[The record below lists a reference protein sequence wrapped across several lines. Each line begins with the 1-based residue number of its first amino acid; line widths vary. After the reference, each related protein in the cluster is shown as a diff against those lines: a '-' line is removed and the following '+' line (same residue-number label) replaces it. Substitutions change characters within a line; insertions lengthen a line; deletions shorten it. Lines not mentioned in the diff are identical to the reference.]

1 MTAKQQVAVVTGASS
16 GIGRHT
22 AAKLARNGFQVIAAA
37 RRLDR
42 LTALADEVVGIAP
55 KQVDLSDSN
64 DLEEFCKYLSGLKE
78 PVTVLINN
86 AGYSI
91 RGALEDVPLDAAR
104 RMFDVNVFSL
114 MRVTQACL
122 PGMRA
127 QRKGTIVNL
136 SSIVGKFTFPMSGP
150 YAATKH
156 AVEAIS
162 DSLRMEVRPFGIRV
176 VIIRPGPI
184 ASEFNEVASQL
195 TGDLFARTAEDYKPV
210 YQASGAAVGKLFTN
224 LTVPGPEIV
233 ADTIVEAV
241 LSENP
246 RPVYAVG
253 PFTEDLLGQRFK
265 LDDEAYDKYLS
276 DKMGLWGFKV

>member
-1 MTAKQQVAVVTGASS
+1 
-16 GIGRHT
+16 
-22 AAKLARNGFQVIAAA
+22 
-37 RRLDR
+37 
-42 LTALADEVVGIAP
+42 LADEVKGITP
-55 KQVDLSDSN
+55 KQVDLSDSD
-64 DLEEFCKYLSGLKE
+64 DLETFCEYISALKDR
-78 PVTVLINN
+78 VTILINN

-104 RMFDVNVFSL
+104 RMFDVNVFAM

-122 PGMRA
+122 PAMRA

-176 VIIRPGPI
+176 IIIRPGPV
-184 ASEFNEVASQL
+184 ASEFNEVATQL

-224 LTVPGPEIV
+224 LTVPGPEVV
-233 ADTIVEAV
+233 ADTIVSAV
-241 LSENP
+241 LSEKP
-246 RPVYAVG
+246 KPVYAMG

-265 LDDEAYDKYLS
+265 MDDEGYDKYLS
-276 DKMGLWGFKV
+276 DKMGLWGFTV